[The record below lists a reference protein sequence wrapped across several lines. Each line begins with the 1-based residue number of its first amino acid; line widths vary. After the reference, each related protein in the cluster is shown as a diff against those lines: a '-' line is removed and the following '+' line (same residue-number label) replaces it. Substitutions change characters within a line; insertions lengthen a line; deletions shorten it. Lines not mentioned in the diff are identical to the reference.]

1 MKTQVAFVVL
11 MLLLAATAT
20 TSKGQSCNKD
30 CSRSVKNL
38 LEQERFGYSA
48 SWLEKANSR
57 LGDSAAI
64 GIQQIFKKSEL
75 YEPRNV
81 RLYLP
86 IIRRAFE
93 NERLITGSANR
104 TPTASLRLLQ
114 KLKTRVQEP
123 SLLREIEQTIDLL
136 KNLQR

>member
-1 MKTQVAFVVL
+1 MKKQFAFVVL
-11 MLLLAATAT
+11 MILLAATAT
-20 TSKGQSCNKD
+20 TSVSQSCNID
-30 CSRSVKNL
+30 CLSRVKNL
-38 LEQERFGYSA
+38 LEQERLGYSA

-57 LGDSAAI
+57 LGDSVAI
-64 GIQQIFKKSEL
+64 GIQQIFKNNEL

-93 NERLITGSANR
+93 NEQLIKGSANR

-114 KLKTRVQEP
+114 KLKRRVDEP
-123 SLLREIEQTIDLL
+123 SLLQDIQGTIDLL
-136 KNLQR
+136 KNPQR

>member
-1 MKTQVAFVVL
+1 MKKQFAFVVL

-20 TSKGQSCNKD
+20 TSEGQSCNKD

-57 LGDSAAI
+57 LGDSVAI
-64 GIQQIFKKSEL
+64 GIQQIFKKSEI
-75 YEPRNV
+75 YEARNV

-93 NERLITGSANR
+93 NERLIKGLANR

-114 KLKTRVQEP
+114 KLENRVDEP
-123 SLLREIEQTIDLL
+123 SLLQDVQRTVDLL

>member
-1 MKTQVAFVVL
+1 MKKQFAFVVL
-11 MLLLAATAT
+11 MILLAATAT
-20 TSKGQSCNKD
+20 TSVGQSCNKD
-30 CSRSVKNL
+30 CLMSVKNL

-57 LGDSAAI
+57 LGDSVAI

-75 YEPRNV
+75 YEARKV

-93 NERLITGSANR
+93 NERLIKGLANR

-114 KLKTRVQEP
+114 KLTTRVDEP
-123 SLLREIEQTIDLL
+123 SLLQEIQRTIDSL
-136 KNLQR
+136 KSVRR